1 MRCTMPIYE
10 YTCNAC
16 KKEFETLVL
25 GSDTPTCPGCDS
37 HDLSRLLS
45 RCGFI
50 SKSTGPGGETQVT
63 SSAASSACGSCTAG
77 SCSSCGVG

>member
-1 MRCTMPIYE
+1 MPIYE
-10 YTCNAC
+10 YQCNAC

-25 GSDTPTCPGCDS
+25 GSDTPACPGCDS
-37 HDLSRLLS
+37 HDLSRMLS

-63 SSAASSACGSCTAG
+63 TSAASSACGSCTAG